1 MRVTN
6 KQLSQDLE
14 NVKDSVNDLCN
25 ISENTQKVSN
35 SNSYKIRRVVTKVNK
50 LQKQIDD
57 ITYTYNDNLAK
68 HYLRYEQVYRL
79 CKICFGGLIFLGL
92 LLIACI

>member
-14 NVKDSVNDLCN
+14 NVKESINDLSN
-25 ISENTQKVSN
+25 DSEYTHKLSN
-35 SNSYKIRRVVTKVNK
+35 SNSYKIRRVITKVNK
-50 LQKQIDD
+50 LQKQLDD

-68 HYLRYEQVYRL
+68 QYTINEHNNRL
-79 CKICFGGLIFLGL
+79 IKICIGGLIFLGL